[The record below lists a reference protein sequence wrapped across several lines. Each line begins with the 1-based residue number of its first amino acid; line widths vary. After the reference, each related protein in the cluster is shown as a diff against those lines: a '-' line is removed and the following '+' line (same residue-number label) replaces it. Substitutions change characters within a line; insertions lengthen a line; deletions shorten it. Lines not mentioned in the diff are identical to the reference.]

1 MRFNFVLV
9 AWAALAA
16 PFMGATA
23 AAIPEPDMSL
33 NLSARQTMELQG
45 SGFAATC
52 NSFSLNSRYPTLL
65 YATCRTIS
73 GAWKTSHVDLMLCL
87 ANSCGRLVP
96 SLRGRYGD
104 SCDKPYCSLSGTWFQ
119 CNCRD
124 CGGVNQ
130 FTGIN
135 LNDVVGND
143 NGDLE
148 CYGLK
153 QLG

>member
-9 AWAALAA
+9 AWAALTA

-96 SLRGRYGD
+96 SLR
-104 SCDKPYCSLSGTWFQ
+104 
-119 CNCRD
+119 
-124 CGGVNQ
+124 
-130 FTGIN
+130 
-135 LNDVVGND
+135 
-143 NGDLE
+143 
-148 CYGLK
+148 
-153 QLG
+153 